1 MTMIRAFFPSCI
13 AGILLTLATPV
24 RAEITPVI
32 LRLNETAP
40 SYAVPTNKVLLIE
53 HGYTGEA
60 SGAANIVL
68 LIQNGTNLNTG
79 VRLDASWYRQVKTLN
94 PSMKIPSGWTMIAT
108 NFGNIDGEGAP
119 DPSID
124 NAVTLMGLLVD
135 QQDLYAGIPHE
146 IDQFRAAGGT
156 GLVRID
162 IASPRPRII
171 RVEKSS
177 DLSTWTP
184 LPEYAFVAPFGRQEQ
199 GLSVPADASHEF
211 IRTRVRSK

>member
-1 MTMIRAFFPSCI
+1 MTMIRAFLPSCI
-13 AGILLTLATPV
+13 AGILLALATPV

-60 SGAANIVL
+60 STALNIVL
-68 LIQNGTNLNTG
+68 LLQNGTNVVTG
-79 VRLDASWYRQVKTLN
+79 VRVESWYRQVTTLN

-108 NFGNIDGEGAP
+108 NFGNIDGEGDP

-146 IDQFRAAGGT
+146 IDQFRDAGGT
-156 GLVRID
+156 GLVRLD
-162 IASPRPRII
+162 ITSPRPRSI